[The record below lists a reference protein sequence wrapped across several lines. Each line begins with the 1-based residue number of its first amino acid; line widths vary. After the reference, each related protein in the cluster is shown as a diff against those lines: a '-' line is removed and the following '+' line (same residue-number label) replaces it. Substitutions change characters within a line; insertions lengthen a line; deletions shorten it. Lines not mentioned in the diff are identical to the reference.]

1 MYESLAKL
9 KNLSPDTLVYCT
21 HEYTESNLNFAV
33 VVNNKNEFLKNYHS
47 EVQNKRKND
56 EITLPSSIG
65 KELKINP
72 FLRLNDENI
81 ISNASNF
88 LLRYL
93 LKKLILSKLLE
104 NGKIISNEISL
115 YFIFNFCQ

>member
-1 MYESLAKL
+1 MLTKIL
-9 KNLSPDTLVYCT
+9 ITRPIFLFGTLS
-21 HEYTESNLNFAV
+21 
-33 VVNNKNEFLKNYHS
+33 NKNEFLKNYHS
-47 EVQNKRKND
+47 EVISKRKND

-88 LLRYL
+88 SSSILTKEVDT
-93 LKKLILSKLLE
+93 LKAVREWKD
-104 NGKIISNEISL
+104 
-115 YFIFNFCQ
+115 NF

>member
-88 LLRYL
+88 SSSILTKEVDT
-93 LKKLILSKLLE
+93 LKAVREWKD
-104 NGKIISNEISL
+104 
-115 YFIFNFCQ
+115 NF

>member
-1 MYESLAKL
+1 M
-9 KNLSPDTLVYCT
+9 YCT

-33 VVNNKNEFLKNYHS
+33 VVNNKNEFLKKLS
-47 EVQNKRKND
+47 FRGSKKRKND

-88 LLRYL
+88 SSSILTKEVDT
-93 LKKLILSKLLE
+93 LKAVREWKD
-104 NGKIISNEISL
+104 
-115 YFIFNFCQ
+115 NF